1 MALTSAVAVPQ
12 VGISQT
18 RFENRSTITSRASYS
33 SLDEKGRHV
42 TKSSA

>member
-1 MALTSAVAVPQ
+1 MAVTSAVAVPH

-18 RFENRSTITSRASYS
+18 LLEKRSTITSRASYS
-33 SLDEKGRHV
+33 SRDEKGKCV